1 MPKEVDRM
9 DTDMHKHFG
18 DLNLSTEDS
27 KSMNKY
33 ARVWKNA

>member
-9 DTDMHKHFG
+9 DTDMHKNCS
-18 DLNLSTEDS
+18 DLNWPTEDLKS
-27 KSMNKY
+27 KIKF